1 MLLEDLDCLLLT
13 PPAHCISQSNAPLLT
28 VKPNEHVLVI
38 FLLDPSTSNP
48 LTSRDC
54 QILVAR
60 PLRPLVLCPVV
71 TSRGLLSGLFWG
83 LPFGLLTPSHSNRLK
98 YVCPKLKST
107 LVSHPPWNKIKALPR
122 QRALSPVAVVF
133 FSMLSAE
140 YTPCSSVMANLPS
153 YEALWSIF
161 TRSFCARNAFSCI
174 LSLNINSSFT
184 FSLQCHLLGQTM

>member
-1 MLLEDLDCLLLT
+1 MLLEDLDCLSLT
-13 PPAHCISQSNAPLLT
+13 PPAHCISQSYASLLT
-28 VKPNEHVLVI
+28 VEPNEHVLVI

-48 LTSRDC
+48 LASRDC

-71 TSRGLLSGLFWG
+71 SSHGLSSGLFWG

-107 LVSHPPWNKIKALPR
+107 LVSHPPWNETKALPW
-122 QRALSPVAVVF
+122 QRALSPVALVF

-140 YTPCSSVMANLPS
+140 YTPCASVMVSLPS
-153 YEALWSIF
+153 HKSLWSIF
-161 TRSFCARNAFSCI
+161 TKSFCARNAFS
-174 LSLNINSSFT
+174 
-184 FSLQCHLLGQTM
+184 LLF